1 MFGLST
7 IQFVAAIALAS
18 LVAGFGSGYYTKGK
32 FADAAAYKAEKAVKK
47 AEDEL
52 RAAIAKRDG
61 EITAQYAINDRIV
74 KQLGTKVVTRET
86 QRINKNPALADC
98 KLDPDSVRE
107 LNQAASVPANPG
119 GGSVGLRLPGVSTD
133 GRQPTGQRE
142 RAQPG
147 GSVSAELP
155 SARGGGEESKS
166 VFQALKDML
175 K

>member
-1 MFGLST
+1 MILPSIQSMAVIGAVGLV
-7 IQFVAAIALAS
+7 I
-18 LVAGFGSGYYTKGK
+18 GFGGGYYTKDK
-32 FADAAAYKAEKAVKK
+32 FADAAAYKAEKAAKK

-74 KQLGTKVVTRET
+74 RQLGTKVVTRET
-86 QRINKNPALADC
+86 QRLIENPALADC
-98 KLDPDSVRE
+98 KLAPDSVRE

-119 GGSVGLRLPGVSTD
+119 GSGVGLRLPGVPTD

-142 RAQPG
+142 RPQSS

-155 SARGGGEESKS
+155 SARGSGEEPKS
-166 VFQALKDML
+166 MLSTLKDML

>member
-18 LVAGFGSGYYTKGK
+18 LVAGFGGGYYTKAK
-32 FADAAAYKAEKAVKK
+32 FADAAAYKAEKAAKK

-52 RAAIAKRDG
+52 RTAIAKRDG

-86 QRINKNPALADC
+86 QRLIENPALANC

-107 LNQAASVPANPG
+107 LNEAASVPANPG
-119 GGSVGLRLPGVSTD
+119 SGSVGLRLPGVSTD

-142 RAQPG
+142 RPQPR

-155 SARGGGEESKS
+155 SARGSGEEPRSML
-166 VFQALKDML
+166 QTMKDML